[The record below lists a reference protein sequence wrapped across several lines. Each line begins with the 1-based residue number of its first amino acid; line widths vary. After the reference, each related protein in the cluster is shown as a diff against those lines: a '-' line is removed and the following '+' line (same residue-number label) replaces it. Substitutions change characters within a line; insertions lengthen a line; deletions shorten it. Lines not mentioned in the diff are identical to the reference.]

1 MKRRPSYKNI
11 TGRFI
16 VPLSLQ
22 TPRRPSYV
30 RAIHSLPFICL
41 FISLSPSLQPIL
53 CSGPAGKKKQPS
65 FIHHTLGKGLGPNV
79 LGGRVAAA
87 TADCRKVGRRIEILV
102 VQLQRETLY
111 GSRENFSV
119 PTPCRSPPCSQA
131 WCVTVFNGPVNVGTV
146 STAQSQSRTERRG
159 GRRADLIYN
168 HVNVGDRL
176 FSLGS
181 DGWHPSIFSC
191 TAPHHAIARRA
202 DTHTHTEEDITEIKG
217 VSTCPKTKL

>member
-1 MKRRPSYKNI
+1 MS
-11 TGRFI
+11 
-16 VPLSLQ
+16 VP
-22 TPRRPSYV
+22 Y
-30 RAIHSLPFICL
+30 I
-41 FISLSPSLQPIL
+41 PSLL
-53 CSGPAGKKKQPS
+53 SASLFLFHRLFSLFSAAVLLGKKKQPS
-65 FIHHTLGKGLGPNV
+65 FIHHTLGKGPGPNV

-159 GRRADLIYN
+159 GGRADLIYN

-191 TAPHHAIARRA
+191 TAPHHAITRRA

>member
-16 VPLSLQ
+16 VPPSLQ

-53 CSGPAGKKKQPS
+53 CSVAAGKKQPS

-79 LGGRVAAA
+79 LGGRAA
-87 TADCRKVGRRIEILV
+87 TVTTDCRKVGRWIEVLV

-119 PTPCRSPPCSQA
+119 PTPCRSSLCSQA
-131 WCVTVFNGPVNVGTV
+131 WCVTVFNGPVNFGTV
-146 STAQSQSRTERRG
+146 STAQSQLRTERCG
-159 GRRADLIYN
+159 GRRADLIYS

-181 DGWHPSIFSC
+181 DCWHPSIFSC
-191 TAPHHAIARRA
+191 TAPHHAIKHRA
-202 DTHTHTEEDITEIKG
+202 DTHTHTEEDITDTKG
-217 VSTCPKTKL
+217 VSTCPKKKL